1 MSKVLILI
9 VDAGLNWYFVRIV
22 QERLLN
28 QHGLVKYAPLVSF
41 NMKLLVVSILMDVML
56 IGLMFL
62 PNPIV
67 FIQ

>member
-9 VDAGLNWYFVRIV
+9 VDAGLNWYFLRIV

-28 QHGLVKYAPLVSF
+28 QHGLVKYTPLVSF
-41 NMKLLVVSILMDVML
+41 NTKLLLLSILMDGML